1 MKSSLTFLSS
11 AIALALSS
19 TVSASGNAPDFGAN
33 ADLSNVQN
41 RCIVTLRDD
50 VSNVR
55 GLANAMSARANA
67 SLKHV
72 YQHSIKG
79 FTINMPCSAAAHAF
93 GGDANIAGLEQD
105 SVMFASMGK
114 PGGGGGGNDPAQDNN
129 LYGVARVGGSSDGTG
144 MTAWVIDSGV
154 DLDHNDLN
162 VDTVR
167 AANFVSGKD
176 TGGDDLNGHGTHVA
190 GTIGAIDNAIG
201 VVGVAANATIV
212 PVRVLDRS
220 GSGSTSGV
228 IAGIDYVA
236 ANASP
241 GDCANMSLG
250 GGVSAALDNAVIAA
264 ASSSGAFFALAAG
277 NDGDD
282 ADNHSPARAEGNGI
296 FTISA
301 IDANDNMPSWSN
313 FGSHVDFAAPG
324 VGIKSTWKSGGYNT
338 ISGTSMAA
346 PHACAV
352 LMLTGGN
359 PRTSGSANN
368 DPDNNP
374 DPIISQ

>member
-1 MKSSLTFLSS
+1 
-11 AIALALSS
+11 
-19 TVSASGNAPDFGAN
+19 
-33 ADLSNVQN
+33 
-41 RCIVTLRDD
+41 
-50 VSNVR
+50 
-55 GLANAMSARANA
+55 
-67 SLKHV
+67 
-72 YQHSIKG
+72 
-79 FTINMPCSAAAHAF
+79 
-93 GGDANIAGLEQD
+93 
-105 SVMFASMGK
+105 
-114 PGGGGGGNDPAQDNN
+114 
-129 LYGVARVGGSSDGTG
+129 
-144 MTAWVIDSGV
+144 
-154 DLDHNDLN
+154 
-162 VDTVR
+162 
-167 AANFVSGKD
+167 
-176 TGGDDLNGHGTHVA
+176 
-190 GTIGAIDNAIG
+190 
-201 VVGVAANATIV
+201 
-212 PVRVLDRS
+212 
-220 GSGSTSGV
+220 
-228 IAGIDYVA
+228 
-236 ANASP
+236 
-241 GDCANMSLG
+241 MSLG
-250 GGVSAALDNAVIAA
+250 GGVSTALDNAVIAA

>member
-1 MKSSLTFLSS
+1 MKSTLTLLSS
-11 AIALALSS
+11 AIALALTSN
-19 TVSASGNAPDFGAN
+19 VSASGNGPAFGAN

-41 RCIVTLRDD
+41 SCIVTLKDD

-55 GLANAMSARANA
+55 GLAQAMSVRANA

-79 FTINMPCSAAAHAF
+79 FTISMPCSAAANAF
-93 GGDANIAGLEQD
+93 GGDANVVRLEQD
-105 SVMFASMGK
+105 SIMFASMGK
-114 PGGGGGGNDPAQDNN
+114 PGGGGDPDQDNN

-144 MTAWVIDSGV
+144 MTAWVIDTGV

-162 VDTVR
+162 VDTAR
-167 AANFVSGKD
+167 AANFVGGKD
-176 TGGDDLNGHGTHVA
+176 TGGDDLNGHGSHVA

-220 GSGSTSGV
+220 GSGTTSGV
-228 IAGIDYVA
+228 IAGVDYVG

-250 GGVSAALDNAVIAA
+250 GGVSPTLDNAVISA
-264 ASSSGAFFALAAG
+264 ASNSGAFFALAAG

-282 ADNHSPARAEGNGI
+282 ADNHSPARAEGPGVY
-296 FTISA
+296 TISA
-301 IDANDNMPSWSN
+301 IDSNDNMPSWSN

-324 VGIKSTWKSGGYNT
+324 VSIKSTWKNGGYNT

-368 DPDNNP
+368 DPDNNA